1 MEALL
6 LRYQAELIL
15 IAAVAAIVAVVF
27 AVVAL
32 GYLARVRAAQKRLLE
47 RVNDQDQ
54 QLTLL
59 AEGERG
65 VGRRVVQLGRQL
77 QQHQSQPPAT
87 ASSGSASQFDL
98 AEAEK
103 LVYAGASADDLV
115 RTCHL
120 SPADAELLIELRRG
134 TRIHQE

>member
-6 LRYQAELIL
+6 LRYQTELML

-27 AVVAL
+27 AVMAL

-47 RVNDQDQ
+47 RVSEQDQ
-54 QLTLL
+54 QLALL

-77 QQHQSQPPAT
+77 QQQQSQPAAT
-87 ASSGSASQFDL
+87 SSSGAGSQFDL

-103 LVYAGASADDLV
+103 LVYAGATADDLV

-134 TRIHQE
+134 SRVQ